1 MIASPEEYTFAVDAL
16 KILTDKLA
24 NMRKHFDREG
34 HTPEEIK
41 RLTDPIICMLNGRQ
55 EEIDEWEK
63 AHPQD
68 LLLISEARW
77 VVTEADYVEVLSK
90 FREVA
95 KGVDAAWKKLWA
107 EGHSEA
113 VCKDRLKP
121 SFDFLAMALGELNDY
136 ERATSRP
143 LSKLQ

>member
-24 NMRKHFDREG
+24 SMRKHFDREG

-63 AHPQD
+63 AHPQ
-68 LLLISEARW
+68 SA
-77 VVTEADYVEVLSK
+77 ADK
-90 FREVA
+90 EVA
-95 KGVDAAWKKLWA
+95 
-107 EGHSEA
+107 
-113 VCKDRLKP
+113 RLTDGFVSP
-121 SFDFLAMALGELNDY
+121 RDV
-136 ERATSRP
+136 
-143 LSKLQ
+143 Q